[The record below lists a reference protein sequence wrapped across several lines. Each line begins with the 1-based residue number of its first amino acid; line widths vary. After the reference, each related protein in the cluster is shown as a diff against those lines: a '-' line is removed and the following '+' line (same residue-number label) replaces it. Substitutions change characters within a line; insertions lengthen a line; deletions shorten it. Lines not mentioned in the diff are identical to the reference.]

1 MQRSSFGIARSSCC
15 NDGRAKMGILKG
27 IVCEEDKEA
36 RENNAITFFSDSDHS
51 RARRYDALITSRRVL
66 ERHLRFDSRY
76 ESLVHSLPFVRV
88 HIRSSSCLR
97 CAMTLHRI
105 SLPRQIDIKSKLVQ
119 SNLGHDQAISRRS
132 FRIKRFRSK

>member
-1 MQRSSFGIARSSCC
+1 MQRSSFGIARSSWC
-15 NDGRAKMGILKG
+15 NDDGRAEMGILKG

-36 RENNAITFFSDSDHS
+36 RENNAITFFSDS

-97 CAMTLHRI
+97 CAVTLHRI

>member
-1 MQRSSFGIARSSCC
+1 MESREAVGVTMMVEQKWASLRASS
-15 NDGRAKMGILKG
+15 
-27 IVCEEDKEA
+27 
-36 RENNAITFFSDSDHS
+36 
-51 RARRYDALITSRRVL
+51 ARRTKRREKITQLRSFPIRDALITSRRVL

-97 CAMTLHRI
+97 CAVTLHRI